1 MDEQHVRSR
10 RVLDP
15 DYLAGLDTRSVDELR
30 AMRAE
35 CGEIEVE
42 VSYVRRVA
50 QARVDL
56 VRAEQHRRDRG
67 ENTDD
72 LSSELRVVLSSHLT
86 GGTPRP
92 PRPVDHVADN
102 ALSDELD
109 GVCAEN
115 GFSRLEELSLEELDG
130 LEQQLTAF
138 ERRVSDDRRD
148 RYDRLD
154 ALSAE
159 LVRRY
164 REGEASVDG
173 LLGS

>member
-1 MDEQHVRSR
+1 VSTDA
-10 RVLDP
+10 LDP
-15 DYLAGLDTRSVDELR
+15 RQLSLDELR
-30 AMRAE
+30 SLRSQLQAE
-35 CGEIEVE
+35 DDE

-56 VRAEQHRRDRG
+56 VRAEHHRRDRG
-67 ENTDD
+67 ESSED

-86 GGTPRP
+86 AGGARP
-92 PRPVDHVADN
+92 PRPVEQLGESH
-102 ALSDELD
+102 LSAELD
-109 GVCAEN
+109 AVCAEH
-115 GFSRLEELSLEELDG
+115 GFSRLEELDPAQLDSLEHEL
-130 LEQQLTAF
+130 TSF

-148 RYDRLD
+148 RYERLD

-164 REGEASVDG
+164 REGEATVDG

>member
-1 MDEQHVRSR
+1 MVNAEDI
-10 RVLDP
+10 LDP
-15 DYLAGLDTRSVDELR
+15 RALSLAELR
-30 AMRAE
+30 EMRNKLQNE
-35 CGEIEVE
+35 DDE

-67 ENTDD
+67 ETSED
-72 LSSELRVVLSSHLT
+72 LPSELRVVLSSHLT
-86 GGTPRP
+86 GGAARP
-92 PRPVDHVADN
+92 PRPVENLAEN
-102 ALSDELD
+102 ELSDELD
-109 GVCAEN
+109 GVCAQH
-115 GFSRLEELSLEELDG
+115 GFSRLEELQPSELTNLEE
-130 LEQQLTAF
+130 QLTAF
-138 ERRVSDDRRD
+138 ERRVSDNRRD

-173 LLGS
+173 LLDD

>member
-1 MDEQHVRSR
+1 MVNAEE
-10 RVLDP
+10 VLDP
-15 DYLAGLDTRSVDELR
+15 RALSLDELR
-30 AMRAE
+30 ALRNRLQME
-35 CGEIEVE
+35 DDE

-56 VRAEQHRRDRG
+56 VRAESHRRNRG
-67 ENTDD
+67 ESSDD
-72 LSSELRVVLSSHLT
+72 LPSELRVVLSTHLT
-86 GGTPRP
+86 GGSPRP
-92 PRPVDHVADN
+92 PRPVDHVGDN

-109 GVCAEN
+109 EVCSDN
-115 GFSRLEELSLEELDG
+115 GFGQLEH
-130 LEQQLTAF
+130 QLTAF

-164 REGEASVDG
+164 R
-173 LLGS
+173 

>member
-1 MDEQHVRSR
+1 MVNAEE
-10 RVLDP
+10 VLDP
-15 DYLAGLDTRSVDELR
+15 RALSLDELR
-30 AMRAE
+30 SLRNRLQVE
-35 CGEIEVE
+35 DDE

-56 VRAEQHRRDRG
+56 VRAESHRRNRG
-67 ENTDD
+67 ESTDD
-72 LSSELRVVLSSHLT
+72 LPSELRVVLSTHLT
-86 GGTPRP
+86 GGSPRP
-92 PRPVDHVADN
+92 PRPVDHVGDN

-109 GVCAEN
+109 EVCSAH
-115 GFSRLEELSLEELDG
+115 GFGRLEQLSDDELSG
-130 LEQQLTAF
+130 LEHELTAF

-164 REGEASVDG
+164 REGEATVDG

>member
-1 MDEQHVRSR
+1 MTTV
-10 RVLDP
+10 DP
-15 DYLAGLDTRSVDELR
+15 RTLSLDELR
-30 AMRAE
+30 ALRSRLQAE
-35 CGEIEVE
+35 DDV

-56 VRAEQHRRDRG
+56 VRAEQHRRERG
-67 ENTDD
+67 ERADD

-86 GGTPRP
+86 SGSPRP
-92 PRPVDHVADN
+92 PRPVEDLGDN

-109 GVCAEN
+109 AICAQH
-115 GFSRLEELSLEELDG
+115 GFSRIEDLSVDELVALD
-130 LEQQLTAF
+130 EALTTF
-138 ERRVSDDRRD
+138 ERRVSDDRRE
-148 RYDRLD
+148 RFDRLD

-164 REGEASVDG
+164 RDGEASVDG

>member
-1 MDEQHVRSR
+1 MVNAED
-10 RVLDP
+10 VLDP
-15 DYLAGLDTRSVDELR
+15 RALTLSELR
-30 AMRAE
+30 ELRNRLQSE
-35 CGEIEVE
+35 DDQ

-67 ENTDD
+67 EVAED
-72 LSSELRVVLSSHLT
+72 LPSELRVVLSAHLT
-86 GGTPRP
+86 GGVPRP
-92 PRPVDHVADN
+92 PRPVEDLADN

-109 GVCAEN
+109 GVCAEH
-115 GFSRLEELSLEELDG
+115 GFSRLEELSPDDLTNLEH
-130 LEQQLTAF
+130 QLTAF
-138 ERRVSDDRRD
+138 ERRVSDNRRD

-154 ALSAE
+154 TLSAE

-173 LLGS
+173 LLDD

>member
-1 MDEQHVRSR
+1 MNAEDV
-10 RVLDP
+10 VDP
-15 DYLAGLDTRSVDELR
+15 RALSLPELR
-30 AMRAE
+30 DLRNRLQAE
-35 CGEIEVE
+35 DDE

-56 VRAEQHRRDRG
+56 VRAEQHRRERG
-67 ENTDD
+67 ETSED
-72 LSSELRVVLSSHLT
+72 LPSELRVVLSSHLT
-86 GGTPRP
+86 GGPPRP
-92 PRPVDHVADN
+92 PRPVEHLAEN

-109 GVCAEN
+109 AVCAQH
-115 GFSRLEELSLEELDG
+115 GFSRLDELTVDELVNLEHE
-130 LEQQLTAF
+130 LTAF
-138 ERRVSDDRRD
+138 ERRVSDNRRD

-173 LLGS
+173 LLDD

>member
-1 MDEQHVRSR
+1 MVNAEQ
-10 RVLDP
+10 VLDP
-15 DYLAGLDTRSVDELR
+15 RALSLDELR
-30 AMRAE
+30 ALRNRLQME
-35 CGEIEVE
+35 DDE

-56 VRAEQHRRDRG
+56 VRAEMHRRTRG
-67 ENTDD
+67 ESTDD
-72 LSSELRVVLSSHLT
+72 LPSELRVVLSTHLT
-86 GGTPRP
+86 GGSPRP
-92 PRPVDHVADN
+92 PRPVDHVAEN
-102 ALSDELD
+102 AMSDELD
-109 GVCAEN
+109 DVCADH
-115 GFSRLEELSLEELDG
+115 GFGRLEQLSDDELHG
-130 LEQQLTAF
+130 LENQLTAF

-164 REGEASVDG
+164 REGEATVDG

>member
-1 MDEQHVRSR
+1 MVNAADDL
-10 RVLDP
+10 LDP
-15 DYLAGLDTRSVDELR
+15 RALSLDELR
-30 AMRAE
+30 SMRNRLQSE
-35 CGEIEVE
+35 DDE

-56 VRAEQHRRDRG
+56 VRAEQHRRERG
-67 ENTDD
+67 DDESTDD
-72 LSSELRVVLSSHLT
+72 LSSELRVVLSAHLT

-92 PRPVDHVADN
+92 PRPVDNVADN
-102 ALSDELD
+102 PLADELD
-109 GVCAEN
+109 AVCTEN
-115 GFSRLEELSLEELDG
+115 GFSRLEDLDLDG
-130 LEQQLTAF
+130 LTTLESRLTAF

-164 REGEASVDG
+164 RDGEASVDG

>member
-1 MDEQHVRSR
+1 MVNAED
-10 RVLDP
+10 VLDP
-15 DYLAGLDTRSVDELR
+15 RALTLPELR
-30 AMRAE
+30 DLRNRLQAE
-35 CGEIEVE
+35 DDE

-56 VRAEQHRRDRG
+56 VRAEQHRRERG
-67 ENTDD
+67 EVTED
-72 LSSELRVVLSSHLT
+72 LPSELRVVLSSHLT
-86 GGTPRP
+86 GGAPRP
-92 PRPVDHVADN
+92 PRPVEHLAEN

-109 GVCAEN
+109 GVCAQH
-115 GFSRLEELSLEELDG
+115 GFSRLEDLTVDELVNLEHE
-130 LEQQLTAF
+130 LTAF
-138 ERRVSDDRRD
+138 ERRVSDNRRD

-173 LLGS
+173 LLDD

>member
-1 MDEQHVRSR
+1 MVNAEE
-10 RVLDP
+10 VLDP
-15 DYLAGLDTRSVDELR
+15 RALSLEELR
-30 AMRAE
+30 ALRSRMQME
-35 CGEIEVE
+35 DDE

-56 VRAEQHRRDRG
+56 VRAELHRRDRG
-67 ENTDD
+67 ESNDD
-72 LSSELRVVLSSHLT
+72 LSSELRVVLSTHLT

-92 PRPVDHVADN
+92 PRPVDHVGDN
-102 ALSDELD
+102 VLSDELD
-109 GVCAEN
+109 DVCAEN
-115 GFSRLEELSLEELDG
+115 GFSRLEQLSDDELTG
-130 LEQQLTAF
+130 LEHELTTL

-164 REGEASVDG
+164 REGEATVDG

>member
-1 MDEQHVRSR
+1 MVNAEE
-10 RVLDP
+10 VLDP
-15 DYLAGLDTRSVDELR
+15 RALSLEELR
-30 AMRAE
+30 ALRNRLQ
-35 CGEIEVE
+35 IEDDE

-56 VRAEQHRRDRG
+56 VRAELHRRDRG
-67 ENTDD
+67 ESTDD
-72 LSSELRVVLSSHLT
+72 LSSELRVVLSTHLT
-86 GGTPRP
+86 GGPPRP
-92 PRPVDHVADN
+92 PRPVDHVGDN
-102 ALSDELD
+102 VLSDELD
-109 GVCAEN
+109 DVCTEN
-115 GFSRLEELSLEELDG
+115 GFSRLEQLSDDELTG
-130 LEQQLTAF
+130 LEHELTAF

-164 REGEASVDG
+164 REGEATVDG

>member
-1 MDEQHVRSR
+1 MVNAEQ
-10 RVLDP
+10 VLDP
-15 DYLAGLDTRSVDELR
+15 RALSLDDLR
-30 AMRAE
+30 ALRNRLQVE
-35 CGEIEVE
+35 DDE

-56 VRAEQHRRDRG
+56 VRAESHRRNRG
-67 ENTDD
+67 ESSDD
-72 LSSELRVVLSSHLT
+72 LPSELRVVLSTHLT
-86 GGTPRP
+86 GGSPRP
-92 PRPVDHVADN
+92 PRPVDHVGDN

-109 GVCAEN
+109 EVCSDN
-115 GFSRLEELSLEELDG
+115 GFGHLEQLSDDELSELEH
-130 LEQQLTAF
+130 QLTAF

-164 REGEASVDG
+164 REGEATVDG
-173 LLGS
+173 LLGSS